1 MTTTLTTTLTE
12 VRLIVI
18 AQVGFSEKMISEPVT
33 FLSGGWRMKL
43 ALARA
48 MLQKAD
54 ILLMDEPTNH
64 LDVINVQW
72 TMDYINSL
80 KDVTS
85 IIVSHDSKLVRAS
98 PHTSPSSSCLERVR
112 IFWWWVVSGSRG
124 EGP

>member
-1 MTTTLTTTLTE
+1 
-12 VRLIVI
+12 
-18 AQVGFSEKMISEPVT
+18 VGFSEKMISEPVT

-98 PHTSPSSSCLERVR
+98 PHTSPPSVR
-112 IFWWWVVSGSRG
+112 PDEWVM
-124 EGP
+124 E